1 MNITVTKNQVTVDTD
16 YILND
21 GEYNVNTCTFSFS
34 DDYTDDL
41 VKKAVFI
48 QNDNTIEMSIINN
61 ACAIPYEVLNE
72 GSFEIHVYAYEV
84 DGEDLV
90 LRLSPSYTTAY
101 VRSGSFV
108 ENAEAPEEITPTQF
122 EQYMQAMND
131 GLAEVQNVD
140 IDAEQTAN
148 GGIVTITN
156 RDGVEKTVTL
166 TNGQD
171 GEKGADGITP
181 TIGNNGDW
189 YIGDTDTGKPSRG
202 EVGEPGQPGADGF
215 SPIASVS
222 KTGDTATITIT
233 DKTGTTTASVSD
245 GKNGTNGINGTDG
258 FSPIATVSKSGT
270 TATISITDKTGTTT
284 ATVSDG
290 TNGQD
295 GVGVPTGGTQGQILA
310 KASATNYDT
319 TWIDAP
325 SGGGDQKIYYF
336 DLPSYIYWSSSGTT
350 VKTSSQ
356 FTTTQAE
363 QLQAM
368 LDGGLQ
374 YAIVL
379 LKFEPNYPFPV
390 ITYLDSYAKDNT
402 VAVYKFVGLF
412 EYSNGKTYGAN
423 FEIDTNPSSTVVNQF
438 KITFAESNGF
448 VKTSKIKTA
457 NNTTA
462 GNVYD
467 VTYINSSYLSKTN
480 TTAFTPTSNYNPAT
494 KLYSDTTV
502 LTQAGLSPYSS
513 SSTYNEGDYVYYSDT
528 DLTIY
533 RCNTANTTGTWD
545 SAKWV
550 AKTYMEYLQD
560 IIVNNALGGSY

>member
-34 DDYTDDL
+34 EEYTDEL

-48 QNDNTIEMSIINN
+48 KGDTTIEMSILNN
-61 ACAIPYEVLNE
+61 SCSIPYEVLNE
-72 GSFEIHVYAYEV
+72 GSFEIHVFAYEV
-84 DGEDLV
+84 DGEELV
-90 LRLSPSYTTAY
+90 LRYSPSYASAY

-131 GLAEVQNVD
+131 GLVEVQNVD
-140 IDAEQTAN
+140 IDATQTPTGAT
-148 GGIVTITN
+148 VTITN
-156 RDGVEKTVTL
+156 RNNVEKTVTISNGL
-166 TNGQD
+166 PGKDGVDGKDGTNGTN
-171 GEKGADGITP
+171 GITP

-189 YIGDTDTGKPSRG
+189 FLGDVDTGKPSRG
-202 EVGEPGQPGADGF
+202 EQGVQGEPGQPGKDG
-215 SPIASVS
+215 
-222 KTGDTATITIT
+222 T
-233 DKTGTTTASVSD
+233 
-245 GKNGTNGINGTDG
+245 NGTNGTNGTDG
-258 FSPIATVSKSGT
+258 FSPIATVSKSGS
-270 TATISITDKTGTTT
+270 TATISITDKNGTTT
-284 ATVSDG
+284 ATVSDGING

-310 KASATNYDT
+310 KASSTNYDT

-325 SGGGDQKIYYF
+325 SGGGDQKIFYF
-336 DLPSYIYWSSSGTT
+336 DLPNTVYWSSSGTT

-368 LDGGLQ
+368 LDAGLQ
-374 YAIVL
+374 YAIIL
-379 LKFEPNYPFPV
+379 LKFESNYPFPV
-390 ITYLDSYAKDNT
+390 ITYLDNYGADNT
-402 VAVYKFVGLF
+402 MAVYTFVGLF
-412 EYSNGKTYGAN
+412 ESSNGKTYGAK

-448 VKTSKIKTA
+448 VKASKIKTA

-480 TTAFTPTSNYNPAT
+480 STAFTPTSDYNPAT
-494 KLYSDTTV
+494 KKYVDDAIASAIT
-502 LTQAGLSPYSS
+502 
-513 SSTYNEGDYVYYSDT
+513 ST
-528 DLTIY
+528 
-533 RCNTANTTGTWD
+533 
-545 SAKWV
+545 
-550 AKTYMEYLQD
+550 
-560 IIVNNALGGSY
+560 LGGSY